1 VPAKVEG
8 SWQMPNGTLTIKQEF
23 QNFSGMM
30 DATATTGGKLRG
42 AEIEFSVNGTK
53 YTGTVNGNSMK
64 GTTSSGQSWTA
75 TRK

>member
-1 VPAKVEG
+1 
-8 SWQMPNGTLTIKQEF
+8 MPSGTLTIKQTF

-30 DATATTGGKLRG
+30 GSTPTTGGKLRG
-42 AEIEFSVNGTK
+42 AEIEFTLSATK

-64 GTTSSGQSWTA
+64 GTTSTGQSWTA